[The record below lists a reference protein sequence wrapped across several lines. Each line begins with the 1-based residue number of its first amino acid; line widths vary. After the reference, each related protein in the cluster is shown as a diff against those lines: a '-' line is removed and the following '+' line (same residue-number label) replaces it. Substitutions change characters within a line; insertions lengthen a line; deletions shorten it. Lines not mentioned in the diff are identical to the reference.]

1 MHIDVCVYIFRYTC
15 RSEER
20 YMKRNNKRFRMM
32 DLSSLGRQN
41 DGLEDGIARE
51 KFVRDPPFRL
61 FGRLMETLYII
72 K

>member
-1 MHIDVCVYIFRYTC
+1 
-15 RSEER
+15 
-20 YMKRNNKRFRMM
+20 MKRNNKRFRMM